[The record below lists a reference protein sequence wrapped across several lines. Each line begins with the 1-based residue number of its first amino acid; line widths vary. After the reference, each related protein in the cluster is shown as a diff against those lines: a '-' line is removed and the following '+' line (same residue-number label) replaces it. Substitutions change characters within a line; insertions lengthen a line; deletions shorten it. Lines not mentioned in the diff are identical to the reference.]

1 MPAARAS
8 IGVRKRTG
16 TPSSRISPASAGCR
30 PVTILT
36 SVDLPAPF
44 SPTRAW
50 IVPGATSKATSR
62 TASMPPKLLL
72 MPTRLRRATVI
83 AASVQH
89 VRRDAGAPRGAADAG
104 DRLVVERDALDR
116 VALLE
121 LGLEQARR
129 IQPVDIGPPAALPDL
144 PAHVIDARLER
155 LDRLEGSE
163 VDRPERM
170 PVMAGARAVH
180 HVAELRAIAGARQQ
194 RGQDS
199 HDDAEADALVAA
211 DRLDQPGKR
220 RCRVGGRPAGGVE
233 GPALRVR
240 LALSGGC
247 HDSPS

>member
-8 IGVRKRTG
+8 IGVRKRTE

-30 PVTILT
+30 PVMILT

-50 IVPGATSKATSR
+50 MVPGATSKATSR

-83 AASVQH
+83 AASGQN
-89 VRRDAGAPRGAADAG
+89 VRRDADAPRRASDAG
-104 DRLVVERDALDR
+104 DRLVVERDAVDR

-121 LGLEQARR
+121 LRLEQARR
-129 IQPVDIGPPAALPDL
+129 IQPVDIGPPPALPDL
-144 PAHVIDARLER
+144 PADGIDARLER
-155 LDRLEGSE
+155 GDRLEGGD
-163 VDRPERM
+163 VDSPEQM

-180 HVAELRAIAGARQQ
+180 HVAELGAIAGARQQ

-199 HDDAEADALVAA
+199 HDDAEADALVGA
-211 DRLDQPGKR
+211 DRLDQPR
-220 RCRVGGRPAGGVE
+220 ERCRCVG
-233 GPALRVR
+233 
-240 LALSGGC
+240 
-247 HDSPS
+247 